1 MTDELDAKVEILT
14 ALFNSGD
21 ADAGA
26 QFYALIKAWERRD
39 VEIAFCRV
47 VRTLATTAQ
56 TPAAAAVGEAAK
68 LPTANSTLE
77 AMGNIMADLTSGKI
91 TAADAKARLYAHQ
104 IALSALRTIDNAK
117 ARRQK
122 EERLRQTASQN
133 SQRTQPA
140 TASPRRKAQR
150 CNRSMAKKNSRRPSP
165 RTKG

>member
-1 MTDELDAKVEILT
+1 MTDDLDAKVEILT
-14 ALFNSGD
+14 AFFNSGD

-26 QFYALIKAWERRD
+26 QFYALLKTWERKD

-47 VRTLATTAQ
+47 VRTLASTAR
-56 TPAAAAVGEAAK
+56 TPAAAVEEAAK

-122 EERLRQTASQN
+122 EERLRRQTASQN
-133 SQRTQPA
+133 SLRTQPA

-150 CNRSMAKKNSRRPSP
+150 RNQATKANSRRPSP